1 MRILIVAPSWIGD
14 TVAAHPLFMRLRAK
28 YPQARIDPLAPPW
41 VAAVLRAMPRMDD
54 LARAWVPSAD
64 PTYTILVVSVLVIG
78 VATIVYTYH
87 GGMTAVIWTDVIQLV
102 VYLVGAVIAGVILS
116 WLMAFGVVNPYNPT
130 VRAIWQGLNAVT
142 EPLLRPIRN
151 MMPNLGAIDISPIV
165 LLLACFFVQS
175 VVLGS
180 LRDLLLTSG

>member
-1 MRILIVAPSWIGD
+1 MRP
-14 TVAAHPLFMRLRAK
+14 RLR
-28 YPQARIDPLAPPW
+28 
-41 VAAVLRAMPRMDD
+41 VAAVKGYTWRRHHLERGTMVLLRLIDF
-54 LARAWVPSAD
+54 LS
-64 PTYTILVVSVLVIG
+64 YL
-78 VATIVYTYH
+78 
-87 GGMTAVIWTDVIQLV
+87 IQLY
-102 VYLVGAVIAGVILS
+102 VYVVIASVIFS

-180 LRDLLLTSG
+180 LRDLLITAG